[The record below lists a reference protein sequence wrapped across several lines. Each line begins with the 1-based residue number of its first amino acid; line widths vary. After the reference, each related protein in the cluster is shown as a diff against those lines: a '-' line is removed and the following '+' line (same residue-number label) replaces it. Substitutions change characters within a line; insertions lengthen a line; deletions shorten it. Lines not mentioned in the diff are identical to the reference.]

1 MKPLSKLNCIML
13 VDDDEPTNFI
23 HELAIKQLGCTEHI
37 RIFDY
42 AETAMDYLAHSL
54 DPEEKDPYYQ
64 KPDLIFLDIN
74 MPRTNAWEFIEEYRK
89 HPANDTMGI
98 IVMMLTTSL
107 NPDDKVKAKAIHEIA
122 GYYNKPL
129 TRQILEE
136 ILSTFFPGKI
146 N

>member
-1 MKPLSKLNCIML
+1 ML

-23 HELAIKQLGCTEHI
+23 HEHVIKEADCAKHI

-54 DPEEKDPYYQ
+54 NATGEDTYYQ
-64 KPDLIFLDIN
+64 KPDLILLDIN

-89 HPANDTMGI
+89 HPLNSTRGI
-98 IVMMLTTSL
+98 IIMMLTTSL
-107 NPDDKVKAKAIHEIA
+107 NPEDKERAGAIHEIA
-122 GYYNKPL
+122 GYYSKPL
-129 TRQILEE
+129 TTKMLED
-136 ILSTFFPGKI
+136 IFSRFFEKKA